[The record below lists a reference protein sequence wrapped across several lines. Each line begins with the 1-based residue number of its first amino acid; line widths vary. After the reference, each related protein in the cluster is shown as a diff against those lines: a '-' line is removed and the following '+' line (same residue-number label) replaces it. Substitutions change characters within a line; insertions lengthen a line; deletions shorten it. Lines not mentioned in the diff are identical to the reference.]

1 MTDPRA
7 ALAEALVTAPLQQH
21 EHRRI
26 ARPAVCEFCK
36 VPLEPVDLAERGVLL
51 VTVGG
56 LQDAIQTVALHDP
69 SRITSTDYAERIF
82 AALSAEV
89 TEPNDWRAA
98 AYPDT
103 IPGTCHSHRIY
114 DCMVCHPRIAIEA
127 ASDEDKARAGLS
139 AEVTE

>member
-1 MTDPRA
+1 MTDSRA
-7 ALAEALVTAPLQQH
+7 ALAEYFAPTDYDDEPQYRVDEPQQL
-21 EHRRI
+21 
-26 ARPAVCEFCK
+26 ADF
-36 VPLEPVDLAERGVLL
+36 LAERGVLL